1 VGRRRRCTRKNCP
14 FYFTAAQTD
23 VVRSRCQR
31 IGKVKKLA
39 NFHKWLMAERDAWV
53 QSGGRAK
60 RKAAETATGDESDE
74 QSDEESSDG
83 ADTDEGQG
91 GDGEEEEKDKSKKKR
106 AV

>member
-1 VGRRRRCTRKNCP
+1 VGRGRRCTFTSWFL
-14 FYFTAAQTD
+14 FY
-23 VVRSRCQR
+23 RSAERRCSPS
-31 IGKVKKLA
+31 ISANWKVETTGE
-39 NFHKWLMAERDAWV
+39 FPTWLMADRDAWV

-83 ADTDEGQG
+83 ADTDEGQV

>member
-1 VGRRRRCTRKNCP
+1 MGRGRRCT
-14 FYFTAAQTD
+14 
-23 VVRSRCQR
+23 SRVSFLPQR
-31 IGKVKKLA
+31 RQALFALDFRELEKWKILT
-39 NFHKWLMAERDAWV
+39 NFPTCLMAERDAWV

-60 RKAAETATGDESDE
+60 RKAVETATGVESDE